1 MKKLSCIVLIFT
13 MLLISLPFNAFA
25 LSNDTRTY
33 LINIHTLNEEDSSTN
48 GDVYLKLYGDKGETA
63 FWKVSDDTASKTAR
77 KTDRLQA
84 DDRLSFIIKERDV
97 GKIAKVELAY
107 YQSGKDDNTWA
118 VDYLEID
125 GAKYSLKKVLLAQ
138 NGYPCVLTAELAH
151 PENAKVALNPYLVI
165 EGRQYDKLPE
175 VSYETSYSVK
185 IKTGNSTAAQ
195 TDEIVHLQL
204 VGSNG
209 ESDWLTIDG
218 NNGNVNNVFNRD
230 TETSFFISGQRDIG
244 KLKEVRIKMGST
256 GNPTDKGW
264 LLESVTVESEEP
276 YLINQWLQNGDY
288 LSAILDAPL
297 NIMLIKSNAKTSAS
311 VLSTPILVVIVGGSL
326 VILATALVAVFIVK
340 RRKHETDL

>member
-1 MKKLSCIVLIFT
+1 
-13 MLLISLPFNAFA
+13 
-25 LSNDTRTY
+25 
-33 LINIHTLNEEDSSTN
+33 
-48 GDVYLKLYGDKGETA
+48 
-63 FWKVSDDTASKTAR
+63 
-77 KTDRLQA
+77 
-84 DDRLSFIIKERDV
+84 
-97 GKIAKVELAY
+97 
-107 YQSGKDDNTWA
+107 
-118 VDYLEID
+118 YLELD

-175 VSYETSYSVK
+175 VSYDTSYSVK

-195 TDEIVHLQL
+195 TDEVVHLQL

-218 NNGNVNNVFNRD
+218 NNGNVSGVFNRD

-297 NIMLIKSNAKTSAS
+297 DIMLIKSNAKTSAS